1 MCQRATLQAPL
12 TKSIFLKPMNITE
25 TSRKDEVITSACEL
39 VDQQDAVIKTLKQQQ
54 QVLFYLLG
62 GLTIISL
69 IF

>member
-1 MCQRATLQAPL
+1 
-12 TKSIFLKPMNITE
+12 MNITE
-25 TSRKDEVITSACEL
+25 TSRKDEVITAACEL

-54 QVLFYLLG
+54 ALFYLLG